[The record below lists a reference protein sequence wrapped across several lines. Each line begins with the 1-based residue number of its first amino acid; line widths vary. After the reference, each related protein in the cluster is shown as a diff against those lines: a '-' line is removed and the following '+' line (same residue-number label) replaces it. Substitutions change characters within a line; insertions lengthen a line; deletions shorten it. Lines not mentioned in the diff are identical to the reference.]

1 MIKFRKSE
9 NKDTKEQQGEVIVTE
24 QHEAPNAELKNTLAG
39 VALACYLDEKSS
51 PNVSIA
57 LAALAMYMQN
67 HGKGSMK
74 QTIAQV
80 ALALHLDSH
89 PELMTSGTKSYRNV
103 QNPTSAWSN
112 KILMMRQL
120 PTRR

>member
-1 MIKFRKSE
+1 MIKFRRST
-9 NKDTKEQQGEVIVTE
+9 NKNTKEQHGEVIVLE
-24 QHEAPNAELKNTLAG
+24 QHAAPNEELNNTLAS

-51 PNVSIA
+51 PKVTIA

-80 ALALHLDSH
+80 ALALHLDCH

-103 QNPTSAWSN
+103 QNPTSAWNN

-120 PTRR
+120 PIRR

>member
-1 MIKFRKSE
+1 MIKFRKSN
-9 NKDTKEQQGEVIVTE
+9 NKDTKEQQGEVIVPE
-24 QHEAPNAELKNTLAG
+24 QQEVPKAELKNTLAG

-57 LAALAMYMQN
+57 LAALAMYMQS

-89 PELMTSGTKSYRNV
+89 PELT
-103 QNPTSAWSN
+103 TSAA
-112 KILMMRQL
+112 KIVSQCSEPDFSME
-120 PTRR
+120 